1 MRSYF
6 TASSIWQ
13 IPIGRGH
20 ALLGDASPLVNALV
34 SCWQLG
40 GIGNARSGL
49 PLSVTMSRSASAL
62 PDQIN
67 KNQRPDR
74 VAVVSLYPSH
84 KTAGNWLN
92 AAAFTTPTN
101 GQWGTAG
108 RNQMH
113 APGVW
118 QVDSVLNRKF
128 AVAEHMAVNF
138 RAEAFN
144 LFNRAQY
151 ASPSSAWNTSSCGQI
166 TFSFNSTPTGVGTP
180 RQIQFM
186 LRMDF

>member
-1 MRSYF
+1 M
-6 TASSIWQ
+6 
-13 IPIGRGH
+13 
-20 ALLGDASPLVNALV
+20 NALV
-34 SCWQLG
+34 SGWQLG

-49 PLSVTMSRSASAL
+49 PLNVTMSRSASAL

-74 VAVVSLYPSH
+74 VAGVSLYPSH
-84 KTAGNWLN
+84 KTVGNWLN
-92 AAAFTTPTN
+92 AAAFTTPAN

-108 RNQMH
+108 RNLVR
-113 APGVW
+113 APGLW
-118 QVDSVLNRKF
+118 QVDTVLNRKF

-151 ASPSSAWNTSSCGQI
+151 ASPSSAWNTSSYGQI
-166 TFSFNSTPTGVGTP
+166 TSSFNSTPTGVGTP